1 MQNLT
6 LCTKQK
12 SIIFTNQQHS
22 DTNYQHWIPYNN
34 NWTLHKGLLEFK
46 STRSP
51 CIILCEHELAR
62 VRVGSGTSWCGHE
75 LVRVRVGTG
84 TSWHG
89 YELTKMGT
97 SRSEYESVW
106 VRVDL
111 FPVVLVVVA
120 LVLVGKIVQQKTM

>member
-1 MQNLT
+1 M
-6 LCTKQK
+6 
-12 SIIFTNQQHS
+12 
-22 DTNYQHWIPYNN
+22 
-34 NWTLHKGLLEFK
+34 
-46 STRSP
+46 
-51 CIILCEHELAR
+51 AR